1 MEFPRFLIS
10 NQLFNVRIK
19 ALNAIAQFMKDLEN
33 PNIVFMKVYISS
45 DTYKV

>member
-19 ALNAIAQFMKDLEN
+19 ALKVIAKVMKDLEN
-33 PNIVFMKVYISS
+33 SNIIFYESL
-45 DTYKV
+45 YQLG